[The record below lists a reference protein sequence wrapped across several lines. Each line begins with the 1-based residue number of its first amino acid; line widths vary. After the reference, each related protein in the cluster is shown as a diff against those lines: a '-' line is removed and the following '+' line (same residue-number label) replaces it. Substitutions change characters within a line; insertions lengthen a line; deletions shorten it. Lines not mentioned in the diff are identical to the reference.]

1 MDGKLFAI
9 VGIDGDGTTADVEIF
24 DLETHKG
31 IQMSQLPSKLSGLC
45 SVTVPDRDL
54 NEDLVGELER
64 I

>member
-9 VGIDGDGTTADVEIF
+9 VGIDGDGTTADVETF
-24 DLETHKG
+24 DLETHKR
-31 IQMSQLPSKLSGLC
+31 IQTSRLPSKLSGLC